1 MKAQEIET
9 KFKQMAAEI
18 EELKSRMQKT
28 EDIEAIKKLHRA
40 YGYYLEHW
48 QEDEIVE
55 LFSHNPEVSVEING
69 TGFYK
74 GWDAIKKSYRFADHY
89 TAYGAQK
96 PPPDYLHIL
105 MPIAGI
111 IDVEPDGNAEP
122 MLERIDL
129 PIQHV

>member
-1 MKAQEIET
+1 VKAQEIET

-69 TGFYK
+69 TGFCRSLHRLRRAK
-74 GWDAIKKSYRFADHY
+74 
-89 TAYGAQK
+89 TA
-96 PPPDYLHIL
+96 P
-105 MPIAGI
+105 
-111 IDVEPDGNAEP
+111 
-122 MLERIDL
+122 
-129 PIQHV
+129 